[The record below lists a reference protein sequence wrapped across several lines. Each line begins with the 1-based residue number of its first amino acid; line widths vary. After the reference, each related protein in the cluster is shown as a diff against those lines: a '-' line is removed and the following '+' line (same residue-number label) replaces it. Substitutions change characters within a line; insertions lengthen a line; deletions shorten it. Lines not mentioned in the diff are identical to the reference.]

1 MSNSTAIGIEAIA
14 YSLGQGTVTNDQ
26 LQAEN
31 PQWDMSKTVERTGV
45 VTRPIAD
52 PGTTALDLGYEA
64 AIEVLRKL
72 RLNAGDVD
80 ALIFCTQT
88 PDHVLPPN
96 STLLHARLDMP
107 NAVMAFD
114 ISHACSGFMYALG
127 IARSLVASGTAH
139 RVLVITADTYS
150 RLVHPLDR
158 SIRPLFGD
166 GAAAAIVS
174 AQQPCMTV
182 LDMSFGTSGKHA
194 DRFMVMNGGARHR
207 VSAADEIAAP
217 DKSGRINSPNHIH
230 MDGIGVL
237 SFFNNVVP
245 AAVREILAKQNKSID
260 DVSLF
265 VFHQASQLAL
275 EGIARS
281 LKIPP
286 HRMIVDMAD
295 TGNLVSASIPV
306 VLAKLLTKGSV
317 VKGQLVLLCG
327 FGVGLS
333 WATALVQF

>member
-1 MSNSTAIGIEAIA
+1 MSCNTGVGIEAIA
-14 YSLGQGTVTNDQ
+14 YSLGKGTVTNDQ

-31 PQWDMSKTVERTGV
+31 PHWDMSRTVERTGV
-45 VTRPIAD
+45 LSRPIAG
-52 PGTTALDLGYEA
+52 PGTTALDLAYEA
-64 AIEVLRKL
+64 SVAVLKKL
-72 RLNAGDVD
+72 RLNASDVD

-96 STLLHARLDMP
+96 STLLHGRLDMP
-107 NAVMAFD
+107 TGVMAFD
-114 ISHACSGFMYALG
+114 ISHACSGFIYALG
-127 IARSLVASGTAH
+127 IARSLVASGTAK
-139 RVLVITADTYS
+139 RALVVTADTYS
-150 RLVHPLDR
+150 RLVHPADR
-158 SIRPLFGD
+158 SVRPLFGD

-174 AQQPCMTV
+174 AEAPCLTV

-194 DRFMVMNGGARHR
+194 DRFIIKNGGARYGAF
-207 VSAADEIAAP
+207 VADEAVTP
-217 DKSGRINSPNHIH
+217 DKSGRIFSPNHIH

-237 SFFNNVVP
+237 SFFNSVVP
-245 AAVREILAKQNKSID
+245 TAVREILVKHNKSLD

-275 EGIARS
+275 EGLARS
-281 LKIPP
+281 LKIPQDK
-286 HRMIVDMAD
+286 MVIDMAD

-306 VLAKLLTKGSV
+306 VLAKLLAKGAFA
-317 VKGQLVLLCG
+317 KGQLVVLCG

>member
-1 MSNSTAIGIEAIA
+1 MSYNSRIGIEAIA
-14 YSLGQGTVTNDQ
+14 YSLGNDVVTNDQ

-31 PQWDMSKTVERTGV
+31 PHWDMTKTIERTGV
-45 VTRPIAD
+45 ASRPIAAA
-52 PGTTALDLGYEA
+52 GTTALDLAYEA
-64 AIEVLRKL
+64 SVDVLKIL
-72 RLNAGDVD
+72 QLNACDID

-88 PDHVLPPN
+88 PDRVLPPN
-96 STLLHARLDMP
+96 STLLHGRLDMP
-107 NAVMAFD
+107 TAVMAFD

-166 GAAAAIVS
+166 GAAAAVVS
-174 AQQPCMTV
+174 AQQPCMAV

-194 DRFMVMNGGARHR
+194 DRFIIKNGGARNESS
-207 VSAADEIAAP
+207 VVDEVVVP

-237 SFFNNVVP
+237 SFFNHAVP
-245 AAVREILAKQNKSID
+245 VAVREMLAKHNKSIND
-260 DVSLF
+260 ISLF

-275 EGIARS
+275 DGIARS

-286 HRMIVDMAD
+286 SKMVIDMAD

-306 VLAKLLTKGSV
+306 VLAKLMANHSFA
-317 VKGQLVLLCG
+317 KGQFVVLCG

-333 WATALVQF
+333 WSTALVQF

>member
-1 MSNSTAIGIEAIA
+1 
-14 YSLGQGTVTNDQ
+14 
-26 LQAEN
+26 
-31 PQWDMSKTVERTGV
+31 
-45 VTRPIAD
+45 
-52 PGTTALDLGYEA
+52 
-64 AIEVLRKL
+64 
-72 RLNAGDVD
+72 
-80 ALIFCTQT
+80 
-88 PDHVLPPN
+88 
-96 STLLHARLDMP
+96 
-107 NAVMAFD
+107 
-114 ISHACSGFMYALG
+114 MYALG
-127 IARSLVASGTAH
+127 IARSLIASGTAH

-166 GAAAAIVS
+166 GAAAAVVS
-174 AQQPCMTV
+174 AEQPCLTV

-194 DRFMVMNGGARHR
+194 DRFIIKNGGARHGAS
-207 VSAADEIAAP
+207 VADEVVTP
-217 DKSGRINSPNHIH
+217 DKSGRIYSPNHIH

-237 SFFNNVVP
+237 SFFNNAVP
-245 AAVREILAKQNKSID
+245 AAVRKILAKQNKSLD
-260 DVSLF
+260 DISLF

-286 HRMIVDMAD
+286 KKMVIDMAD

-306 VLAKLLTKGSV
+306 VLAKLLANGAFA
-317 VKGQLVLLCG
+317 KGQLVVLCG